1 MRVVVCEQQQL
12 PSEISNRTSSGLLH
26 RHVTRVVTRGT
37 VVEES
42 LLAPRA
48 HNFLAAIAFDPRG
61 GSALVGIAWVDI
73 STGYVATKLSS
84 REALQGDLLLH
95 PPAELVVPVDYAE
108 GDVQV
113 DTEELPPSGRTP
125 PSLALKAA
133 LDAGGGSDSL
143 LGRLARISLVGA
155 ASRAAVVEQ
164 RWDDADAARL
174 GSQTRD
180 LRLDDATDDCAVAF
194 LCADAFSS
202 LSPALTDVLTR
213 GTPQLPSS
221 DVERMALGGL
231 LTYAQWTQRGA
242 ALQLQHPVSLSMPAL
257 PSGDSV
263 APSSDELPAKA
274 AAADVPSTPM
284 PFMVID
290 PATRRAL
297 ELTRPP
303 NGRRRARGSL
313 LHTLDLC
320 RTAMGSRLLDRRLA
334 MPLVDAA
341 LIEQR
346 LDAVGALASAPFL
359 CESIRVRLARIADL
373 DRSRQR
379 ICVGRHSY
387 KDLFAIRDG
396 LADAWKLGA
405 LLLTGDDVAAESLS
419 LPESTARAIEASS
432 LLHARALGAFALSI
446 PSALRED
453 VVKAVLDAARV
464 DHDAQWPRI
473 REGRGEGVTAASQT
487 LATCAAVLLSP
498 LRALPS
504 GGRDLHGS
512 GASMALLDSLASAY
526 TSLMDGLVAAPT
538 PAVADAAGSG
548 IQSVN
553 SIGGVDD
560 TAPLDVTAL
569 PAAGDDPEGHVAAPV
584 AGGRKAASPGDAWYI
599 RPGFSA
605 ELDAARALLTSAS
618 GLERDLQARLQGI
631 TGVRTL
637 RVRRG
642 LDERLFV
649 EAPARALT
657 QLQPFLHTPTESGA
671 PLLQIERTLK
681 SSTRFRC
688 AEVQVR

>member
-1 MRVVVCEQQQL
+1 MRVVVCEQQQQ
-12 PSEISNRTSSGLLH
+12 PSEINRTSSGLLH

-84 REALQGDLLLH
+84 RAALQGDLLLH
-95 PPAELVVPVDYAE
+95 PPAELVVPVANAE

-113 DTEELPPSGRTP
+113 DTAELPPPGRTP
-125 PSLALKAA
+125 PSLAFKAA
-133 LDAGGGSDSL
+133 LEAGGGGDSL
-143 LGRLARISLVGA
+143 LGRLSRISTAGA
-155 ASRAAVVEQ
+155 ASRAAIVEQ

-194 LCADAFSS
+194 LCADAFST

-213 GTPQLPSS
+213 GAPQSPSS

-242 ALQLQHPVSLSMPAL
+242 GLQLQHPVSLSMPAL
-257 PSGDSV
+257 PCGHTDASA
-263 APSSDELPAKA
+263 APSSEELTAKA
-274 AAADVPSTPM
+274 GTDVPSTPL

-346 LDAVGALASAPFL
+346 LDAVGALASAPFF

-373 DRSRQR
+373 DRCRQR

-387 KDLFAIRDG
+387 KDLFALRDG

-405 LLLTGDDVAAESLS
+405 LLLTGDDLAAESLS
-419 LPESTARAIEASS
+419 LPESTTPSLEASHS
-432 LLHARALGAFALSI
+432 LYARALGACAL
-446 PSALRED
+446 PSAPRED
-453 VVKAVLDAARV
+453 AIKLVLDAARV
-464 DHDAQWPRI
+464 DYDVQWPRMPEK
-473 REGRGEGVTAASQT
+473 REEGATVESQT

-504 GGRDLHGS
+504 GGPDLPGS
-512 GASMALLDSLASAY
+512 GASASLLGSLASAY
-526 TSLMDGLVAAPT
+526 TSLVDGLVAAPT
-538 PAVADAAGSG
+538 PAVANAAGS
-548 IQSVN
+548 SVQFA
-553 SIGGVDD
+553 SSMGGGVDD
-560 TAPLDVTAL
+560 TSPLDGTAL
-569 PAAGDDPEGHVAAPV
+569 PAAGDDPEGSLAAPV
-584 AGGRKAASPGDAWYI
+584 AGGRKTASPGDAWYI

-618 GLERDLQARLQGI
+618 GLERDLQARLQSI

-649 EAPARALT
+649 EAPARAVT
-657 QLQPFLHTPTESGA
+657 QLQPFLQTPAAGGA
-671 PLLQIERTLK
+671 PLLHIERSLK